1 MSLSQGS
8 VISVHAMNTIL
19 VIFTRPALMP
29 LELAITLPLF
39 RKSCYS
45 QGNTYTH
52 YREPWG
58 LPGLAPEYVSQPPT
72 ALPMP
77 TRFML
82 WLREDRLCME
92 LSFRILRTPK

>member
-19 VIFTRPALMP
+19 VIFTRPALLP
-29 LELAITLPLF
+29 PELAITLPLF

-52 YREPWG
+52 FREPWG
-58 LPGLAPEYVSQPPT
+58 LPGLARVCST
-72 ALPMP
+72 APHSTPDADLVYALAQRGQ
-77 TRFML
+77 TVYRT
-82 WLREDRLCME
+82 E
-92 LSFRILRTPK
+92 L